1 MRKALRLLRPT
12 SRRELARAL
21 AIIRPAAGEARRRLG
36 AEAGEDENVG
46 ADASEE
52 ATRERKMPKQELVNA
67 RVTGHADAEANCPR
81 RLCTWHVDYIKKV
94 AECSEAEAEMYRRA
108 FAKRNESGIAE
119 FEAALHA
126 TNRSGLVAEAQ
137 ALLKDAGKY
146 SFCKSHAMS
155 YAHLCW
161 ALAVEKACNL
171 RKFWEAHR
179 SVVANEGP
187 LPLPPVF

>member
-1 MRKALRLLRPT
+1 
-12 SRRELARAL
+12 
-21 AIIRPAAGEARRRLG
+21 
-36 AEAGEDENVG
+36 
-46 ADASEE
+46 
-52 ATRERKMPKQELVNA
+52 
-67 RVTGHADAEANCPR
+67 
-81 RLCTWHVDYIKKV
+81 
-94 AECSEAEAEMYRRA
+94 MYRRA

-179 SVVANEGP
+179 SVVANEGALCFRP
-187 LPLPPVF
+187 WVYEREALRVGAIKRSVQTHLTAPPSKLQQLRATGAGQAPASSPGASSALSAPLPPSENRA